1 MFWFE
6 ILYFSETQLK
16 LIFRSEL
23 RLNGDPL
30 LPHFG
35 VVTQGKKNT
44 GVPEFDTKK
53 LPNFIMKSGKVGH

>member
-44 GVPEFDTKK
+44 GVPEFDKK
-53 LPNFIMKSGKVGH
+53 SYQTL